1 MYFLSINVLIVLPA
15 AVVMSSFI
23 NCNFSCNCD
32 FSFISLAMY
41 ISLSTTLA
49 LSFSFSSTQ
58 NEISSDNVLMV

>member
-15 AVVMSSFI
+15 VVMSSFI
-23 NCNFSCNCD
+23 NFNFSCNCD

-49 LSFSFSSTQ
+49 LSFSSTQ